1 MADLP
6 RGMKHVD
13 RNALYTHL
21 AARVSFLKSFVEF
34 GLGKT
39 PVLSVHVLCYIHPSL
54 TLSR

>member
-13 RNALYTHL
+13 RNALYADL

-34 GLGKT
+34 GPGKT
-39 PVLSVHVLCYIHPSL
+39 PVLSAHVLSYIHPSL
-54 TLSR
+54 TPSR